1 MPVKYYK
8 VYNKSQ
14 TLYVTVLENGT
25 RTIMDGKGHK
35 VLLFENHVKRLKQGI
50 EDLGTARYKSSNPS
64 EVVVEEITREEMPGN

>member
-35 VLLFENHVKRLKQGI
+35 VLFLKTMSSASSRELRIWAPPDTKVVIPQKLWSKR
-50 EDLGTARYKSSNPS
+50 
-64 EVVVEEITREEMPGN
+64 